1 MNNRGQYIKNFILA
15 GSFIIIPALIF
26 NACKQHHSDEE
37 EIAINK
43 DISIP
48 KLLPRKV
55 STGPQDEVTTIT
67 KTYNDAITA
76 LKINASD
83 PKQYLKLAS
92 VFITEGRVTGN
103 NGYYSNAAL
112 KMLDRV
118 IDSKPSDNNIL
129 FESLSLKSA
138 VLLNLH
144 QFKDALAVA
153 EDGRKLNGFD
163 AGIYGALVDANVEM
177 GNYAEAVKD
186 CDQMLTI
193 RPDLRSYSRASY
205 LRQIYGDNNGAIN
218 AMRMAVESGVP
229 GMETTE
235 WSRVNWGNLYFNI
248 GKIDT
253 AKMIYESTLSF
264 RPAYAPAEMGLARVF
279 AAKKNYDSAIVHAKN
294 AIRVVSEAPYVSYLG
309 ELYSLKGDK
318 EKATE
323 INDDVLKLLKE
334 NEQQQ
339 ANGTIAKH
347 NGSRELALAYLS
359 TNDLDKAMEYATID
373 YNMRPNNIDAN
384 NLMAWINYKKGDYKT
399 AEKYNSIVFQTK
411 IKNADMIYKSGM
423 IYAANGDA
431 STGNKLKQEAMLIS
445 PYIDASFLHATNN

>member
-1 MNNRGQYIKNFILA
+1 MKNHILFIKKLLLGSSIVLLA
-15 GSFIIIPALIF
+15 TISL
-26 NACKQHHSDEE
+26 NSCKQHNADEE
-37 EIAINK
+37 DVAINGG
-43 DISIP
+43 ISIP

-55 STGPQDEVTTIT
+55 ATGPQDEEATIT
-67 KTYNDAITA
+67 KTYNDAIAA
-76 LKINASD
+76 LKINPND

-112 KMLDRV
+112 KMLDKIV
-118 IDSKPSDNNIL
+118 DSKPTDNNVL

-153 EDGRKLNGFD
+153 EKGRALNGYD

-177 GNYAEAVKD
+177 GNYSEAVKD

-205 LRQIYGDNNGAIN
+205 LRQIYGDNNGAIK
-218 AMRMAVESGVP
+218 AMQMAVESGVP

-235 WSRVNWGNLYFNI
+235 WSRVNWGNLYFNT

-253 AKMIYESTLSF
+253 ARMIYESALSF
-264 RPAYAPAEMGLARVF
+264 RPAYAPAEMGLARVY

-309 ELYSLKGDK
+309 ELYMLKGDK
-318 EKATE
+318 DKAE
-323 INDDVLKLLKE
+323 EVNDDVLKLLKE
-334 NEQQQ
+334 NEAEQTK
-339 ANGTIAKH
+339 GIIAKH
-347 NGSRELALAYLS
+347 NGSRELALAYLN
-359 TNDLDKAMEYATID
+359 TNNYDKALEYATID

-384 NLMAWINYKKGDYKT
+384 NLMAWINYKKGDFK
-399 AEKYNSIVFQTK
+399 AASKYNNTVFQTK

-431 STGNKLKQEAMLIS
+431 DMGNKLKQEAMLIS
-445 PYIDASFLHATNN
+445 PYVDATFLHATNN